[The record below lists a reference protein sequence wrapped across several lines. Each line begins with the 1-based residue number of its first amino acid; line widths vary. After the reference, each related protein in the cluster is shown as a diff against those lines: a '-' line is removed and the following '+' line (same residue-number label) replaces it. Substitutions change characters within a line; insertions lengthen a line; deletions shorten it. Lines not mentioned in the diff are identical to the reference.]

1 MSFTKKPDNPSYVR
15 NGSTAKLVWE
25 YSDPQKQLR
34 AIIFRVLVKGTFVG
48 LLVEQNGVIKNHQ
61 EMPAAYQGRVK
72 KEGNATLII
81 ENISP
86 RDISS
91 RSEAFVL
98 LFLIPSNKCPKCYY
112 PIISRCF

>member
-1 MSFTKKPDNPSYVR
+1 MSFIKKPDNPSYVR

-34 AIIFRVLVKGTFVG
+34 AIIFRVLDGVKFAV
-48 LLVEQNGVIKNHQ
+48 LLVEQNGVIKNHR
-61 EMPAAYQGRVK
+61 EIPAAYQGRVK

-86 RDISS
+86 RDNTEFNCQLLPGEES
-91 RSEAFVL
+91 RIQ
-98 LFLIPSNKCPKCYY
+98 LIVAGMYCKP
-112 PIISRCF
+112 